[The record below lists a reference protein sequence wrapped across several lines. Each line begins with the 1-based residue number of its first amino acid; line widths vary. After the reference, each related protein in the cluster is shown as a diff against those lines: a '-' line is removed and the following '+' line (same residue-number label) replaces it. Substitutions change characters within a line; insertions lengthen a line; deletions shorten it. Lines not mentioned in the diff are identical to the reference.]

1 MIKFKK
7 KHIILLFIFFFLPL
21 AVAVYFSLNYFR
33 KSKKLKKV
41 IVDKPSLTMRLI
53 NYYGDTIYK
62 FPVAV
67 GTNYGN
73 KEKVGDLK
81 TPEGT
86 FPVEGLEDSKD
97 WKYDFENDGK
107 GPIAGAYGPWFI
119 KLKVQ
124 NASGIGIHGTH
135 ENESIGKRVSHGC
148 VRMKNEDLLV
158 LVNLVSPGI
167 EVSISPDTVKTK

>member
-1 MIKFKK
+1 MRKNKK
-7 KHIILLFIFFFLPL
+7 KYIILFFILFLTL
-21 AVAVYFSLNYFR
+21 SVVTYFSIDYYR
-33 KSKKLKKV
+33 KSKKLIKV
-41 IVDKPSLTMRLI
+41 FVDKPSLTMRLV

-73 KEKVGDLK
+73 KQKVGDLK

-86 FPVEGLEDSKD
+86 FPIEGLEDSKD

-119 KLKVQ
+119 RLKVQ

-148 VRMKNEDLLV
+148 VRMKNDDLMV
-158 LVNLVSPGI
+158 LVNLISTGI
-167 EVSISPDTVKTK
+167 EVSISPDTVKVK

>member
-73 KEKVGDLK
+73 KVKVGDLK

-107 GPIAGAYGPWFI
+107 GQIAGAYGPWFI
-119 KLKVQ
+119 RLKVK

-148 VRMKNEDLLV
+148 VRMKNKDLLV
-158 LVNLVSPGI
+158 LVNLISPGI

>member
-1 MIKFKK
+1 MSKNKK
-7 KHIILLFIFFFLPL
+7 KHILLFFILFLIL
-21 AVAVYFSLNYFR
+21 FIVTYFSIDYYR
-33 KSKKLKKV
+33 KSKKLIKV
-41 IVDKPSLTMRLI
+41 FVDKPSLTMRLV

-86 FPVEGLEDSKD
+86 FQVEGLEDSKD
-97 WKYDFENDGK
+97 WNYDFEDDGK

-119 KLKVQ
+119 RLKVQ

-135 ENESIGKRVSHGC
+135 DNETIGKRVSHGC
-148 VRMKNEDLLV
+148 VRMKNDDLLV
-158 LVNLVSPGI
+158 LVNLISNGI
-167 EVSISPDTVKTK
+167 EVSISPDTIKVK

>member
-1 MIKFKK
+1 MINLKK
-7 KHIILLFIFFFLPL
+7 KHIILFFSFCIGLALVIFFS
-21 AVAVYFSLNYFR
+21 VDYFR
-33 KSKKLKKV
+33 KSKKLTKV

-53 NYYGDTIYK
+53 NYYGDTFYT

-86 FPVEGLEDSKD
+86 FPVEGLDDSKD
-97 WKYDFENDGK
+97 WKYDFENDDK

-119 KLKVQ
+119 RLKVK

-135 ENESIGKRVSHGC
+135 ENETIGKRVSHGC
-148 VRMKNEDLLV
+148 VRMKNEDLLI
-158 LVNLVSPGI
+158 LVKLISPGI
-167 EVSISPDTVKTK
+167 EVSITPDTLSFK